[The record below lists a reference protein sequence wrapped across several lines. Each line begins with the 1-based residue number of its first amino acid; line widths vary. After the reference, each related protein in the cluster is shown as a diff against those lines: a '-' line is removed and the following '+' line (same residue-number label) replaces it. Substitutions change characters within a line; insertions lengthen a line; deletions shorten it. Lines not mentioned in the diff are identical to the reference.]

1 MTGRLQDRICLIT
14 GASRG
19 IGRAVALRFADEGAT
34 VIALAK
40 TQGALEELDDEI
52 KARTGR
58 NAVLVAEDL
67 TDYDKIDQMGAALYQ
82 RYGRLDVLVG
92 NAGVLGML
100 APVGHIGIKEWQS
113 CMDVNVT
120 ANWRL
125 IRAMDPLLRQSDAG
139 RAVFV
144 TSGVAAADGRPY
156 WGAYA
161 TSKAALECLVKTY
174 AHEVEN
180 TSAIKANIL
189 DPGRIRTRMRATA
202 YPGENPE
209 TLPPPEAITGTF
221 VDMASPDWT
230 TTAQVVKA
238 TIEGWEKA
246 AD

>member
-19 IGRAVALRFADEGAT
+19 IGRAVALRFAEEGAT

-58 NAVLVAEDL
+58 NAVLIAENL
-67 TDYDKIDQMGAALYQ
+67 TDYAKIDQVGAALFQ

-100 APVGHIGIKEWQS
+100 APVGHIGVKEWQS
-113 CMDVNVT
+113 CMDINVT

-125 IRAMDPLLRQSDAG
+125 IRAMDPLLRQSDSG
-139 RAVFV
+139 RAIFV
-144 TSGVAAADGRPY
+144 TSNVARADGRPY

-161 TSKAALECLVKTY
+161 ASKAALECMVKTY
-174 AHEVEN
+174 AHEVEKV
-180 TSAIKANIL
+180 TAIKANL
-189 DPGRIRTRMRATA
+189 LEPGRIRTRMRATA
-202 YPGENPE
+202 YPGERPD
-209 TLPPPEAITGTF
+209 TLPPPETITSTF
-221 VDMASPDWT
+221 VDLASADWQE
-230 TTAQVVKA
+230 TAQIVPA
-238 TIEGWEKA
+238 TVEGWDA
-246 AD
+246 PDD

>member
-1 MTGRLQDRICLIT
+1 MI
-14 GASRG
+14 
-19 IGRAVALRFADEGAT
+19 
-34 VIALAK
+34 VIAK

-58 NAVLVAEDL
+58 NAVLVAESL
-67 TDYDKIDQMGAALYQ
+67 TDYEKIDQVGAALYQ

-139 RAVFV
+139 RAIFV
-144 TSGVAAADGRPY
+144 TSGVARMDGLPY
-156 WGAYA
+156 WGGYA
-161 TSKAALECLVKTY
+161 ASKAALETLVKTY
-174 AHEVEN
+174 AHEVEKV
-180 TSAIKANIL
+180 SSIKANLL
-189 DPGRIRTRMRATA
+189 DPGVVRTRMRATA
-202 YPGENPE
+202 FPGENAE

-221 VDMASPDWT
+221 VEMATPEWT
-230 TTAQVVKA
+230 GTAQVVTAK
-238 TIEGWEKA
+238 IEGWEKPA
-246 AD
+246 G